1 MIAYLFPGQGSQHK
15 GMGGR
20 LFDEFQE
27 ISDKSSNILGYSIK
41 ELCLSDP
48 HQLLNQTQYTQ
59 PALYIVN
66 ALSYVKAITESNN
79 KPDFVAGHSLGEFN
93 ALFASGLIDF
103 ETGLK
108 WVKKRGELLSQV
120 VGGGMAA
127 VIGLTQEKIQNTLI
141 ENGLNSIDIAKLK

>member
-66 ALSYVKAITESNN
+66 ALSYATK
-79 KPDFVAGHSLGEFN
+79 
-93 ALFASGLIDF
+93 SGL
-103 ETGLK
+103 
-108 WVKKRGELLSQV
+108 LLDS
-120 VGGGMAA
+120 
-127 VIGLTQEKIQNTLI
+127 VIAFT
-141 ENGLNSIDIAKLK
+141 